1 MEMTSVPEYIYE
13 FTNSYL
19 HLWVDMNINLMY
31 TEWLTLPTVMEYQ
44 DAGALFVRCLQEY
57 KVEYWLM
64 ESDRLI
70 RLPFAE
76 QIQVIQKIAPAVAAS
91 SLKKVA
97 RIISEKEDN
106 RAMFEKTVQELKNK
120 YQSKVKVN
128 QFTSFNEATNWIT
141 MIRA

>member
-1 MEMTSVPEYIYE
+1 MTSVPEYIYE
-13 FTNSYL
+13 FTNPYL

-44 DAGALFVRCLQEY
+44 DAGTLFVRCLQKY
-57 KVEYWLM
+57 KVEYWFM
-64 ESDRLI
+64 ESDRI
-70 RLPFAE
+70 IGLPLAE
-76 QIQVIQKIAPAVAAS
+76 QIQVIQEIAPAVAAS